1 MIRRHDSFSE
11 TIEPMKTVF
20 PDCTTRF
27 HTHLR
32 FVIWALPFFGF
43 TAVAGEEHERLQKE
57 IAEVIEQMLNAR
69 EPIPLPLIIR
79 SMTGF
84 ELLDWEDEESSALER
99 AARRALLMINEEGVR
114 ANRVNEVGNR
124 VETFVQEALQSAG
137 FATGVPKT
145 ISGKKK
151 TAGYPDL
158 TASRGGARFFV
169 EVKTYNPENVDT
181 THRSFYLSPSRE
193 FKVTHDA
200 YHLLIAFAMEGDES
214 GAYRARSVKWLD
226 LFELRCR
233 LKYEFNASNRD
244 LYSQGAGLI
253 FFSK

>member
-1 MIRRHDSFSE
+1 MIRRRDPFSE
-11 TIEPMKTVF
+11 INEPMKTVF
-20 PDCTTRF
+20 RDCPIRF

-32 FVIWALPFFGF
+32 FVIWALLFFGF
-43 TAVAGEEHERLQKE
+43 TAVAGEERERLEKE
-57 IAEVIEQMLNAR
+57 IGEIIEQMLSTR
-69 EPIPLPLIIR
+69 EPTPLPLIIR

-84 ELLDWEDEESSALER
+84 ELLDWKGEESSALEG
-99 AARRALLMINEEGVR
+99 AERRALSIINEEGVR

-124 VETFVQEALQSAG
+124 VETFVQEALQSVG

-145 ISGKKK
+145 LSGKKK
-151 TAGYPDL
+151 AAGYPDL
-158 TASRGGARFFV
+158 AASRGGARFFV
-169 EVKTYNPENVDT
+169 EVKTYSPENVDT
-181 THRSFYLSPSRE
+181 THRSFYLSPARE
-193 FKVTHDA
+193 FKVTHNA
-200 YHLLIAFAMEGDES
+200 YHLLIAFAMESDES

-253 FFSK
+253 FFSE